1 MKLINTKELS
11 LIIVLAVVH
20 FVMIFFIGQT
30 ARMITGIP
38 GASYFFT
45 IFHAIITSFSLLI
58 YKGKRW
64 RFFFQMVLLTFLII
78 PTYIGGIPF
87 DLLSKTNLIVV
98 AFIVDLVF
106 NSLYNSFNRT
116 QKLIFWSVL
125 ASVTF
130 WLLNPLFGIFIKSI
144 LLFPPDYIERLIGV
158 ISTIF
163 PVIIIEAI
171 IGGWIGYK
179 IFLRTS
185 NEKLQITKK
194 STVTTTSK

>member
-1 MKLINTKELS
+1 
-11 LIIVLAVVH
+11 
-20 FVMIFFIGQT
+20 

-106 NSLYNSFNRT
+106 NSLHNSFSRT
-116 QKLIFWSVL
+116 QKLIFWSIL
-125 ASVTF
+125 TSVTF
-130 WLLNPLFGIFIKSI
+130 WLLNPLFGIIIKSI

-163 PVIIIEAI
+163 PIIIIEAI

-185 NEKLQITKK
+185 DEKTIISRL
-194 STVTTTSK
+194 